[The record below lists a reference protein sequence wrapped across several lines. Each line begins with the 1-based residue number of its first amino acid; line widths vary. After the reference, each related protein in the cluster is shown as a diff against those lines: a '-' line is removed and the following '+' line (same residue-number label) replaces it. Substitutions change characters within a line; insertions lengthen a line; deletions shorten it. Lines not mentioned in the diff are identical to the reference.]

1 MVSIDWLQIYPLYVS
16 YSLPTYHVSEQMEN
30 YTQCTSY
37 NFKLN
42 SSWTE
47 FNSVLLNNTYPSVSF
62 KPAFIHFSLV
72 IDMLALLQFSYAM
85 VRVHFNVFIWRG
97 KQSECFRVFLKQSE
111 FFRLFGLTK
120 IPLFIFCPCAVNVVI
135 IINNNKSQSL

>member
-1 MVSIDWLQIYPLYVS
+1 MVSIDWLQIYPLSLYVS

-85 VRVHFNVFIWRG
+85 VRVRFNFFIWRS
-97 KQSECFRVFLKQSE
+97 KQSEFFRVFLKQSE
-111 FFRLFGLTK
+111 FFRLFGLQK
-120 IPLFIFCPCAVNVVI
+120 FPFLFFALV
-135 IINNNKSQSL
+135 L